1 MFHINWGW
9 SGSCDGYYSL
19 SVLNPY
25 YNDALGRATKLGFCR
40 NQEAVIG
47 IQPPSEGT
55 LPPPLGRVVI
65 YDINMESDSVVT
77 YKFYYH
83 GGIPYPAP
91 TQDYALGTIDA
102 EGKLKPRFIGDPN
115 DSIIYNDNTM
125 TVEIDTA
132 AIQPGESLL
141 LYPMMKFRHHPESD
155 WQLYGSQEYYI
166 NVGRTADGD
175 YHFSYS
181 KPEVP
186 KPNLTVVDLTMNP
199 SISKPNETIELT
211 LTIHNNDDT
220 DFTDNLY
227 ITPDYY
233 GDIDPADIATSKV
246 KRYGNSM
253 VAGAYIRA
261 GQDAE
266 VKFYMS
272 LLMNG
277 VVYLKVRTADY
288 EYLKSYVVAIEA
300 PTAVTSV
307 SADDSDISDA
317 PYYDLQ
323 GHRLNTSP
331 VRPGVYIYKG
341 KKVFLSLQPKL

>member
-9 SGSCDGYYSL
+9 SGEKDGYYVL

-25 YNDALGRATKLGFCR
+25 YNDALGRATRLGFCR
-40 NQEAVIG
+40 NQSAVVG
-47 IQPPSEGT
+47 IQPPSEGI
-55 LPPPLGRVVI
+55 LPPPLGRVVLHGI
-65 YDINMESDSVVT
+65 KPKSDSAIV
-77 YKFYYH
+77 YEFSYL
-83 GGIPYPAP
+83 GGMSYPAP

-115 DSIIYNDNTM
+115 DSIVYCEINTM

-155 WQLYGSQEYYI
+155 WQLYGSQEYYV
-166 NVGRTADGD
+166 NVGRTEDGK
-175 YHFSYS
+175 YYTIYTN
-181 KPEVP
+181 PEVP

-227 ITPDYY
+227 ITPDFY

-246 KRYGNSM
+246 KRYGDSM

-266 VKFYMS
+266 VKFYMP

-307 SADDSDISDA
+307 SADDSDASDA
-317 PYYDLQ
+317 HYYDLQ
-323 GHRLNTSP
+323 GRRLTTPP
-331 VRPGVYIYKG
+331 VQPGIYIYKG
-341 KKVFLSLQPKL
+341 KKVFSPLKR